1 MASKFGSIRKLSSG
15 RFQVRYRD
23 PKSGKDKTAR
33 TLDDRALTFASI
45 KDAEI
50 YLLHLKSDTLRG
62 LSPYSK
68 AKVKSYTLRAAVEQ
82 YLDPDSGS
90 RLNSKPL
97 RSSTLSGY
105 RSLADGYIYRDLNNF
120 CLADK
125 EITKITRQEI
135 RFWFSQ
141 IQVQCVSVKRE
152 VKTRAHP
159 ARTWA
164 RSQGL
169 VKSINGRISPEI
181 IEAWKQAGAPIIK
194 KYRDEPS
201 GSVQLAAA
209 YRLLKA
215 VFNVALEDEI
225 IESNPCRIKGAG
237 SANHPERVI
246 ATNEQIAALIHEVP
260 ERYKAS
266 VLMAAITSIRAS
278 ELFGL
283 QRKHINPLKLEIT
296 IEHQLTGY
304 SADLEMFVPT
314 KTDAGNRTVP
324 IPAGLMESIQIHMDK
339 FTNPNPD
346 ALIFTTSNGKPLYKG
361 RRSWFV
367 TAKRRLDL
375 DHLHFH
381 DLRHTGQTLAMEKG
395 ATVKDLQRRAGQASE
410 QAAQIYVHGH
420 IKRDRIVADSLES
433 DVQDVIRKLQQFN
446 AS

>member
-45 KDAEI
+45 KEAEI

-68 AKVKSYTLRAAVEQ
+68 VKAKSYTLRQAVEQ

-152 VKTRAHP
+152 VKTRANP

-237 SANHPERVI
+237 YANHPERVI

-304 SADLEMFVPT
+304 SADPEMFVPT

-324 IPAGLMESIQIHMDK
+324 IPAGLMASIQKHMDQ
-339 FTNPNPD
+339 FTDPNAD

-410 QAAQIYVHGH
+410 QAAQVYVHGH
-420 IKRDRIVADSLES
+420 TKRDRIVADSLES
-433 DVQDVIRKLQQFN
+433 DVQDVISKLQQFN